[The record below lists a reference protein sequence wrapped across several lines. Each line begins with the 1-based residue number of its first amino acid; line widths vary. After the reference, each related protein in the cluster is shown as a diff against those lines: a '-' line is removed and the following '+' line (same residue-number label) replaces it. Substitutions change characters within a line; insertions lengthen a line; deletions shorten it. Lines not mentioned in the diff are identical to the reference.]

1 MEKQDNI
8 FLIGPM
14 GVGKSTIGRL
24 LSMQLDMPFFDSDR
38 EIEFVTGADIPW
50 IFDVEGEQ
58 GFRIREARMIDT
70 LTKRRGIILA
80 TGGGAILAPESR
92 AHLHSRGIVV
102 YLRASVAQQLE
113 RTGKDKSRP
122 LLQTDNPLAKIKEL
136 IKIREPLYR
145 ETAHVIVDTSR
156 RSPRS
161 VSEEILRQIEE
172 WREANLALVAEMA
185 VDKEVAVD
193 KEIAIDKELAVHK
206 RNAEHD
212 QT

>member
-1 MEKQDNI
+1 MPDFQEPAGQQQRMDRRENI

-24 LSMQLDMPFFDSDR
+24 LATALNMPFHDSDR
-38 EIEFVTGADIPW
+38 EIDFVTGADIPW

-70 LTKRRGIILA
+70 LSQREGIILA

-92 AHLHSRGIVV
+92 RNLHSRGTVV

-113 RTGKDKSRP
+113 RTGKDKNRP
-122 LLQTDNPLAKIKEL
+122 LLQTENPLAKIKEL

-145 ETAHVIVDTSR
+145 ETAHVTIDTSR

-161 VSEEILRQIEE
+161 VSTEIVRQLQER
-172 WREANLALVAEMA
+172 WAAEPA
-185 VDKEVAVD
+185 KVD
-193 KEIAIDKELAVHK
+193 
-206 RNAEHD
+206 
-212 QT
+212 

>member
-1 MEKQDNI
+1 MPDFQEPAGQQQRMDRRENI

-24 LSMQLDMPFFDSDR
+24 LATALNMPFHDSDR

-70 LTKRRGIILA
+70 LTQREGIILA

-92 AHLHSRGIVV
+92 RNLHSRGTVV

-113 RTGKDKSRP
+113 RTGKDKNRP
-122 LLQTDNPLAKIKEL
+122 LLQTENPLAKIKEL

-145 ETAHVIVDTSR
+145 ETAHVTIDTSR

-161 VSEEILRQIEE
+161 VSTEIVRQLQER
-172 WREANLALVAEMA
+172 WAAAPA
-185 VDKEVAVD
+185 KVD
-193 KEIAIDKELAVHK
+193 
-206 RNAEHD
+206 
-212 QT
+212 

>member
-1 MEKQDNI
+1 MPDFEIPEQRQRMDRRDNI

-24 LSMQLDMPFFDSDR
+24 LAAQLNMPFYDSDR

-70 LTKRRGIILA
+70 LTQREGIILA

-92 AHLHSRGIVV
+92 RNLHSRGTVV

-113 RTGKDKSRP
+113 RTGKDKNRP
-122 LLQTDNPLAKIKEL
+122 LLQTENPLAKIKEL

-145 ETAHVIVDTSR
+145 ETAHVTIDTSR

-161 VSEEILRQIEE
+161 VSTEIVRQLQER
-172 WREANLALVAEMA
+172 WAAEPA
-185 VDKEVAVD
+185 KVD
-193 KEIAIDKELAVHK
+193 
-206 RNAEHD
+206 
-212 QT
+212 